1 MDMGKLTK
9 RSADSMAIPH
19 EGQAFL
25 WDDELRGFGIRAIP
39 SGLKV
44 FVLQYRNEEGRSRR
58 IVLGRY
64 GVLTVEQARKQ
75 ALMKLGAVAGGAD
88 PAEERAK
95 SRAAITIREVCNWY
109 MENAESGKI
118 LGRKHRPIK
127 ASTLAMDRSR
137 IETHIVPL
145 IGTRQVRALRIA
157 DIEKMQMDIVAGKT
171 AKSRKGNTRG
181 GKATGGPGVAGRAV
195 STLQSLLSHAL
206 RYDIVENNPAAGV
219 RKIAG
224 KPRTRRL
231 DAIELRAL
239 GEAFDVAERNG
250 ENPIGLAAVRVLLL
264 TGYRISEVIG
274 MERGWL
280 HADKGY
286 VHFPDTKTDGQ
297 IRPIGTAAIQIL
309 EAMPQKRD
317 LALFFPSDFVDRP
330 YSGVPE
336 TLRAL
341 CTFAGIKGV
350 TPHVLRHTFGSVAG
364 DMGFSELTIKA
375 LLGHGARGSTQNYVH
390 LDEALRLAV
399 ERVSSK
405 IDQLLRRETA
415 VILDWTA

>member
-1 MDMGKLTK
+1 MGKLTK
-9 RSADSMAIPH
+9 KTVDSMAIPA

-39 SGLKV
+39 SGLKA

-75 ALMKLGAVAGGAD
+75 AIMKLGAVAGGAD
-88 PAEERAK
+88 PAEERAQ

-109 MENAESGKI
+109 LENAEAGTI

-145 IGTRQVRALRIA
+145 IGTRQVRALRLS

-171 AKSRKGNTRG
+171 AKARNGGKRG
-181 GKATGGPGVAGRAV
+181 GKAAGGPGVAGRAV
-195 STLQSLLSHAL
+195 STLHSLLAHAM
-206 RYDIVENNPAAGV
+206 RYDLVENNPAAGV
-219 RKIAG
+219 RKLAG

-231 DAIELRAL
+231 SATEIRSLGQAL
-239 GEAFDVAERNG
+239 VIAERNG
-250 ENPIGLAAVRVLLL
+250 LNHIGLAAIRVLLL

-274 MERGWL
+274 MDRSWL
-280 HADKGY
+280 YAEHGY

-297 IRPIGTAAIQIL
+297 FRPIGGAASSFL
-309 EAMPQKRD
+309 LGLPTRNSTT
-317 LALFFPSDFVDRP
+317 LFFGSDLVDRP
-330 YSGVPE
+330 YSGVPG
-336 TLRAL
+336 LLKAV
-341 CTFAGIKGV
+341 CAIAGLKGV
-350 TPHVLRHTFGSVAG
+350 TPHILRHTFGSVAG

-390 LDEALRLAV
+390 IDEAMRLAV
-399 ERVSSK
+399 ERVSKK
-405 IDQLLRRETA
+405 IDNLLNGVEA
-415 VILDWTA
+415 VVLDLAA

>member
-1 MDMGKLTK
+1 MGKLTK
-9 RSADSMAIPH
+9 RSVDSMAIPAK
-19 EGQAFL
+19 GQAFL
-25 WDDELRGFGIRAIP
+25 WDDELRGFGVRAMP

-44 FVLQYRNEEGRSRR
+44 FVLQYRNDEGRSRR

-75 ALMKLGAVAGGAD
+75 AIMKLGAVAGGND

-95 SRAAITIREVCNWY
+95 SRAAITIREVCDWY
-109 MENAESGKI
+109 LENAESGKL

-137 IETHIVPL
+137 IETHIKPL
-145 IGTRQVRALRIA
+145 IGNRQVRSLRMS
-157 DIEKMQMDIVAGKT
+157 DIEKMQMDIVAGRT
-171 AKSRKGNTRG
+171 AKPKGNSGRG
-181 GKATGGPGVAGRAV
+181 GRTTGGPGVAGRAV
-195 STLQSLLSHAL
+195 STLHAL
-206 RYDIVENNPAAGV
+206 LAHAMRYDIVENNPAAGV

-231 DAIELRAL
+231 SAVEIRAL
-239 GEAFDVAERNG
+239 GKAITVAERNG
-250 ENPIGLAAVRVLLL
+250 ENPTGLAAIQVLLL

-274 MERGWL
+274 MQRNWL
-280 HADKGY
+280 NTDKGI

-297 IRPIGTAAIQIL
+297 IRPIGKAAIAVL
-309 EAMPQKRD
+309 ESVPKKRA
-317 LALFFPSDFVDRP
+317 LPLFFASDFVDQP

-336 TLRAL
+336 VLRAL
-341 CTFAGIKGV
+341 CTIAGIEGV

-399 ERVSSK
+399 DRVSGK
-405 IDQLLRRETA
+405 IANLLDGTDIA
-415 VILDWTA
+415 ILNRAA

>member
-1 MDMGKLTK
+1 MGKLTK
-9 RSADSMAIPH
+9 KTVDSMAIPA

-39 SGLKV
+39 SGLKA

-75 ALMKLGAVAGGAD
+75 AIVKLGAVAGGAD
-88 PAEERAK
+88 PAEERAQ

-109 MENAESGKI
+109 LENAEAGII

-157 DIEKMQMDIVAGKT
+157 DIERMQTDIVAGKT
-171 AKSRKGNTRG
+171 AKPRKDGERG
-181 GKATGGPGVAGRAV
+181 GKAAGGPGVAGRAV

-231 DAIELRAL
+231 SATELRAL
-239 GEAFDVAERNG
+239 GEAIEIAERNE
-250 ENPIGLAAVRVLLL
+250 ENPTGIAAVRALLL

-274 MERGWL
+274 MERSWL
-280 HADKGY
+280 HADRGY

-297 IRPIGTAAIQIL
+297 VRPIGRAAVRL
-309 EAMPQKRD
+309 LKSLPEKRG
-317 LALFFPSDFVDRP
+317 LSLFFPSDFVDRP

-341 CTFAGIKGV
+341 CAIAGIKGV

-390 LDEALRLAV
+390 IDEALRLAV
-399 ERVSSK
+399 ERVSMK
-405 IDQLLRRETA
+405 IANLLDGREST
-415 VILDWTA
+415 ILRLAA

>member
-1 MDMGKLTK
+1 MGKLTK
-9 RSADSMAIPH
+9 RGVDSMAIPAK
-19 EGQAFL
+19 GQTFL
-25 WDDELRGFGIRAIP
+25 WDDELRGFGVRAMP

-44 FVLQYRNEEGRSRR
+44 FVLQYRNDEGRSRR
-58 IVLGRY
+58 IVLGRH

-75 ALMKLGAVAGGAD
+75 AIMKLGAVAGGDD

-95 SRAAITIREVCNWY
+95 SRAAITIREVCDWY
-109 MENAESGKI
+109 LENAQSGKL

-137 IETHIVPL
+137 IETHIKPL
-145 IGTRQVRALRIA
+145 IGNRQVRSLRMS
-157 DIEKMQMDIVAGKT
+157 DIEKMQMDIVAGRT
-171 AKSRKGNTRG
+171 AKPKENSGRG
-181 GKATGGPGVAGRAV
+181 GRTTGGPGVAGRAV
-195 STLQSLLSHAL
+195 STLHAL
-206 RYDIVENNPAAGV
+206 LAHAMRYDIVENNPAAGV

-231 DAIELRAL
+231 SAVEIRAL
-239 GEAFDVAERNG
+239 GKAITVAGRNG
-250 ENPIGLAAVRVLLL
+250 ENPTGLAAIQVLLL

-274 MERGWL
+274 MQRNWL
-280 HADKGY
+280 NIDKGI

-297 IRPIGTAAIQIL
+297 IRPIGKAAITVL
-309 EAMPQKRD
+309 ESVPKKRA
-317 LALFFPSDFVDRP
+317 LPLFFASDFVDRP
-330 YSGVPE
+330 FSGVPE
-336 TLRAL
+336 VLRAL
-341 CTFAGIKGV
+341 CTIAGIDGV

-399 ERVSSK
+399 DRVSGK
-405 IDQLLRRETA
+405 IANLLDGTD
-415 VILDWTA
+415 VSILEIAA

>member
-9 RSADSMAIPH
+9 RSTDSMAIPH

-58 IVLGRY
+58 IVLGHY

-109 MENAESGKI
+109 MENAEAGKI

-239 GEAFDVAERNG
+239 GEALDVAERSG

-317 LALFFPSDFVDRP
+317 LALFLPSDFVDRP

-341 CTFAGIKGV
+341 CTIAGIKGV

-415 VILDWTA
+415 VILDWAA

>member
-1 MDMGKLTK
+1 MGKLTK
-9 RSADSMAIPH
+9 TAIDALAIPAK
-19 EGQAFL
+19 GQAFL
-25 WDDELRGFGIRAIP
+25 WDSELRGFGVRVIP
-39 SGLKV
+39 SGLKA
-44 FVLQYRNEEGRSRR
+44 FVVQYRNEEGRSRR
-58 IVLGRY
+58 IVIGRF

-75 ALMKLGAVAGGAD
+75 ALLKLAAVVGGAD
-88 PAEERAK
+88 PAEERAQ
-95 SRAAITIREVCNWY
+95 SRAAITIREACTWY
-109 MENAESGKI
+109 LENAEAGTI

-145 IGTRQVRALRIA
+145 IGARQVRALRIA

-171 AKSRKGNTRG
+171 AKPRKGGGRG
-181 GKATGGPGVAGRAV
+181 GAATGGPGVAGRAV

-224 KPRTRRL
+224 KARTRRL
-231 DAIELRAL
+231 SASEIRAL
-239 GEAFDVAERNG
+239 GEAMEIAERNE
-250 ENPIGLAAVRVLLL
+250 ENPIGLAAVRALLL

-274 MERGWL
+274 MERSWL
-280 HADKGY
+280 HADRGY

-297 IRPIGTAAIQIL
+297 VRPIGQAAIQL
-309 EAMPQKRD
+309 LKGLPEKRG

-330 YSGVPE
+330 YSGVRE

-341 CTFAGIKGV
+341 CAIAGIKGV

-390 LDEALRLAV
+390 IDEAIRLAV

-415 VILDWTA
+415 VILDWAA

>member
-1 MDMGKLTK
+1 MGKLTK
-9 RSADSMAIPH
+9 TAIDTLAIPAK
-19 EGQAFL
+19 GQAFL
-25 WDDELRGFGIRAIP
+25 WDSELRGFGVRVIP
-39 SGLKV
+39 SGLKA

-58 IVLGRY
+58 IVIGRY
-64 GVLTVEQARKQ
+64 GVLTVDQARKQ
-75 ALMKLGAVAGGAD
+75 AILKLAAVVGGTD
-88 PAEERAK
+88 PAEERAL
-95 SRAAITIREVCNWY
+95 SRAAITIREVCTWY
-109 MENAESGKI
+109 LENAEAGTI

-157 DIEKMQMDIVAGKT
+157 DIEKMQMNIVAGKT
-171 AKSRKGNTRG
+171 AKPRKEGGRG
-181 GKATGGPGVAGRAV
+181 GKAAGGPGVAGRAV

-224 KPRTRRL
+224 KARTRRL
-231 DAIELRAL
+231 SATEIRAL
-239 GEAFDVAERNG
+239 GEAIEIAERNE
-250 ENPIGLAAVRVLLL
+250 ENPTGIAAVRMLLL

-274 MERGWL
+274 MERSWL
-280 HADKGY
+280 HADRGY

-297 IRPIGTAAIQIL
+297 VRPIGQAAIQL
-309 EAMPQKRD
+309 LKSLPEKRG

-336 TLRAL
+336 TLRAI
-341 CTFAGIKGV
+341 CSIAGIKGV

-390 LDEALRLAV
+390 IDEAQRLAV
-399 ERVSSK
+399 ERVSAK
-405 IDQLLRRETA
+405 IDQLLKREVGEVLELA
-415 VILDWTA
+415 A

>member
-1 MDMGKLTK
+1 MGKLTK
-9 RSADSMAIPH
+9 TAIDALAIPAK
-19 EGQAFL
+19 GQAFL
-25 WDDELRGFGIRAIP
+25 WDSELRGFGVRVIP
-39 SGLKV
+39 SGLKA

-58 IVLGRY
+58 IVIGRY

-75 ALMKLGAVAGGAD
+75 AILKLAAVVGGAD
-88 PAEERAK
+88 PAEERAQ

-109 MENAESGKI
+109 LENAEAGMI

-137 IETHIVPL
+137 IETHIIPL
-145 IGTRQVRALRIA
+145 IGARQVRALRIA

-171 AKSRKGNTRG
+171 AKPRKVGRRG
-181 GKATGGPGVAGRAV
+181 GKAAGGPGVAGRAV

-231 DAIELRAL
+231 SAAEIRAL
-239 GEAFDVAERNG
+239 GEAMEIAERNE
-250 ENPIGLAAVRVLLL
+250 ENPTGLAAVRALLL

-274 MERGWL
+274 MERSWL
-280 HADKGY
+280 HSDRGY

-297 IRPIGTAAIQIL
+297 VRPIGRAAIQL
-309 EAMPQKRD
+309 LKALPEKRG
-317 LALFFPSDFVDRP
+317 LSLFFPSDFVDRP

-341 CTFAGIKGV
+341 CAIAGIKGV

-390 LDEALRLAV
+390 IDEALRLAV

-415 VILDWTA
+415 VILDWAA

>member
-1 MDMGKLTK
+1 MGKLTK
-9 RSADSMAIPH
+9 SAIDALAIPAK
-19 EGQAFL
+19 GQAFL
-25 WDDELRGFGIRAIP
+25 WDSELRGFGVRVIP
-39 SGLKV
+39 SGLKA

-58 IVLGRY
+58 IVIGRY

-75 ALMKLGAVAGGAD
+75 AILKLAAVVGGAD
-88 PAEERAK
+88 PAEERAQ
-95 SRAAITIREVCNWY
+95 SRAAITIREVCTWY
-109 MENAESGKI
+109 LENAEAGTI

-145 IGTRQVRALRIA
+145 IGARQVRALRIA

-171 AKSRKGNTRG
+171 AKPRKEGGRG
-181 GKATGGPGVAGRAV
+181 GKAAGGPGVAGRAV

-224 KPRTRRL
+224 KARTRRL
-231 DAIELRAL
+231 SATEIRAL
-239 GEAFDVAERNG
+239 GEAMEIAERNE
-250 ENPIGLAAVRVLLL
+250 ENPTGLAAVRALLL

-274 MERGWL
+274 MERSWL
-280 HADKGY
+280 HADRGY

-297 IRPIGTAAIQIL
+297 VRPIGQAAIQL
-309 EAMPQKRD
+309 LKGLPEKRG
-317 LALFFPSDFVDRP
+317 LSLFFPSDFVDRP

-341 CTFAGIKGV
+341 CAIAGIKGV
-350 TPHVLRHTFGSVAG
+350 TPHILRHTFGSVAG

-390 LDEALRLAV
+390 IDEALRLAV
-399 ERVSSK
+399 ERVSAK
-405 IDQLLRRETA
+405 IDQLLKREVGMVLELA
-415 VILDWTA
+415 A